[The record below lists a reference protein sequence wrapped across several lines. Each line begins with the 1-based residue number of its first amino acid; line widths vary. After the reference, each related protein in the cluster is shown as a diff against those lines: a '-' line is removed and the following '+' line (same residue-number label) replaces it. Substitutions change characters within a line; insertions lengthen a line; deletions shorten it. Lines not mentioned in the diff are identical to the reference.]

1 MKKIAQAL
9 TFIAL
14 LVTFTGCL
22 KEKHS
27 VRFENNFSQ
36 RIDNVVI
43 GNASFGSV
51 NPGVTTEYKPINT
64 GNFTISGTGA
74 NGGQLSGSGTIS
86 GKGTHKWT
94 VTLSSSGGVSIA
106 EDKK

>member
-1 MKKIAQAL
+1 MKKITQIFA
-9 TFIAL
+9 FIAL
-14 LVTFTGCL
+14 LVTFTSCL

-36 RIDNVVI
+36 RIDNLTI

-51 NPGVTTEYKPINT
+51 NPGATTEYKPINT
-64 GNFTISGTGA
+64 GNFSISGVSA
-74 NGGQLSGSGTIS
+74 NGGQLSGTGTIS

-94 VTLSSSGGVSIA
+94 VTLSSSGGISIA